1 MVKIVSVYE
10 AKTQLSALIDEVLA
24 GGEVVIT
31 RHGKPVVEIV
41 PSRQMGKVQ
50 LGAFSHLAEDFEDF
64 DIDAIDISHMWKQW
78 EENNRDLGK

>member
-1 MVKIVSVYE
+1 MAKIVSVYE

-41 PSRQMGKVQ
+41 PSRPMGRVQ
-50 LGAFSHLAEDFEDF
+50 LGAFSHLVEDFEDF
-64 DIDAIDISHMWKQW
+64 DIDAIDISHLWKQW
-78 EENNRDLGK
+78 EENNKDLGK